1 MENDKMLAIF
11 SQTNHQILEK
21 KQHNDGIELGTNPL
35 RPPLAA
41 GHISYE
47 ASLNGLEGGRIL
59 PVSATVFGPQ

>member
-1 MENDKMLAIF
+1 MLAFF

-21 KQHNDGIELGTNPL
+21 KQAYNDGIQLGTNPL

-47 ASLNGLEGGRIL
+47 ASLNGFDGSQIL
-59 PVSATVFGPQ
+59 PLSATVFGPQ